1 MAPETATAGLITIET
16 PAVPAIV
23 AEMGPLVTA
32 ARAFEVRD
40 LDGNTMALQR
50 CKALRDAERRI
61 TDLFE
66 DSRKKADAA
75 KKSIL
80 ALHDG
85 FIAPIAEARSIYD
98 RKAFDYEAAE
108 RRRAED
114 EQRRLQEVARKAEEE
129 RALLAAIEA
138 EEAGDTQEAEAI
150 LAEPVVA
157 PVVIV
162 APSIAKVSG
171 VATREIWSAEI
182 VDVAACLL
190 AMTQRQEWS
199 AALDRLKPELESI
212 FRPLAVAQHEALNF
226 PGVKAVKRQAA
237 R

>member
-1 MAPETATAGLITIET
+1 MAPETATAGLITIER
-16 PAVPAIV
+16 PGPPAIV
-23 AEMGPLVTA
+23 AILAPIVQA
-32 ARAFEVRD
+32 AREFDVGDMEADAE
-40 LDGNTMALQR
+40 ALR
-50 CKALRDAERRI
+50 RVKALRDGEKGIQDHFAKSI
-61 TDLFE
+61 
-66 DSRKKADAA
+66 KDAHA
-75 KKSIL
+75 AHKSIL
-80 ALHDG
+80 AAVGALTG
-85 FIAPIAEARSIYD
+85 PIAEARSIYD
-98 RKAFDYEAAE
+98 RKAADYEAAE

-114 EQRRLQEVARKAEEE
+114 AQRLLQEAARKQEEE
-129 RALLAAIEA
+129 RTLLAAIEA

-157 PVVIV
+157 PIVIV
-162 APSIAKVSG
+162 APSIARVAG

-199 AALDRLKPELESI
+199 AALERLKPELESI

-226 PGVKAVKRQAA
+226 PGVRAVKRQAA